1 MENFI
6 KGTLENYGIY
16 INLLWHIS
24 YAIKIWL
31 NVVMEG
37 FVMGLILGWW
47 PMQNHSELDY
57 GTMGLDFMGSG
68 GQGGTLSNPQ
78 TLVLVDSWFI

>member
-6 KGTLENYGIY
+6 KSPLENYGIY

-24 YAIKIWL
+24 YAIILWV

-37 FVMGLILGWW
+37 FVMGLTLGWW
-47 PMQNHSELDY
+47 TMRDCSELDY
-57 GTMGLDFMGSG
+57 GTVVLDFVGSG
-68 GQGGTLSNPQ
+68 G
-78 TLVLVDSWFI
+78 